1 MPSDAKQNRG
11 NTIGSDETAKLDDVL
26 IYLSDSEASRA
37 TKRRGERTK
46 KIEKHFFSPVVDWR
60 HTAHQ
65 LERIR
70 IVLLP
75 TEERKDL
82 HCLSQ
87 PSIVSSKRPVVLA
100 IRATQQI
107 RTGQVRTKQVRTKTE
122 QDTTEQN
129 RTEQDRTGQ
138 DRTGQDRTEQSR
150 TSISLPMDDCR
161 LLPCCSTAHST
172 SYRSPHTYFLL
183 LPTCLRA
190 IYRLSYSCPSSAVSR
205 QSGME
210 RSSKRR

>member
-1 MPSDAKQNRG
+1 MQFA
-11 NTIGSDETAKLDDVL
+11 V

-107 RTGQVRTKQVRTKTE
+107 RTTQQT
-122 QDTTEQN
+122 

-138 DRTGQDRTEQSR
+138 DRTDQNGM
-150 TSISLPMDDCR
+150 PM
-161 LLPCCSTAHST
+161 S
-172 SYRSPHTYFLL
+172 
-183 LPTCLRA
+183 
-190 IYRLSYSCPSSAVSR
+190 
-205 QSGME
+205 E
-210 RSSKRR
+210 